1 MWIVVYGTYKVCVR
15 ETGRTTL
22 TLHLATSDKVQTSPL
37 ATTNCTPWPQ
47 ANWMCIEK
55 EGTPPK
61 CLAPVVETLDSTI
74 HRINHY
80 PADKYYAIRWIAI
93 YLVDSAIQ
101 RWNNAGLDFGKF
113 SRQIL
118 INFVGINLPFC
129 WFPFFLLAFAHTI
142 LVSKNM
148 YSDCK
153 ISITVLLLYFL

>member
-1 MWIVVYGTYKVCVR
+1 
-15 ETGRTTL
+15 
-22 TLHLATSDKVQTSPL
+22 
-37 ATTNCTPWPQ
+37 
-47 ANWMCIEK
+47 MCIEK

-61 CLAPVVETLDSTI
+61 CLVPVVQTLDSTI
-74 HRINHY
+74 HWINHY

-93 YLVDSAIQ
+93 YPVDSAIQ
-101 RWNNAGLDFGKF
+101 RLNNAGLDFGKF

-153 ISITVLLLYFL
+153 ISITVYFSCISYYLHTCTLFICLVLE